1 MLRLGPDHSCMQP
14 DCPDLEEAIRAFVT
28 EERLADEYKNSRE
41 EFIETSTEMAISTL
55 QYMCTLSSPGEA
67 LVRSMKEAMGNVQIL
82 TGLKQAFKI
91 NWPASMISFV
101 NSLKL
106 LLGQVWNFVDLQV

>member
-1 MLRLGPDHSCMQP
+1 M
-14 DCPDLEEAIRAFVT
+14 T

-55 QYMCTLSSPGEA
+55 QYMCTLSSQGEGYAA

-106 LLGQVWNFVDLQV
+106 LLGQVWGFVDIQV